1 MKAALTALRGT
12 VLLVLLLSAGCAGQ
26 QSALE
31 PRGPEA
37 AHLAQLF
44 WVFTATCGAIW
55 IMVIIALGVAISRQS
70 RDADRSGH
78 GPLALDQNRE
88 RKTAF
93 IVGALVTATTAILI
107 VFTILSYFATRTL
120 AASGDTLNIEVT
132 AHQWWWEVT
141 YSDEE
146 PSRVFQTANEIHLPA
161 GRPVKFTLKAADVIH
176 SFWIPNLGGKQDLIP
191 GQVNTIAFT
200 PDHTGTYRGQ
210 CAEFCGLQH
219 AHMALYVVVQK
230 ERDFESWRA
239 AQLRSAPALSMPG
252 PVTGQQVFFNRG
264 CALCHT
270 IRGTSAGGRL
280 GPDLTHVAT
289 RKTIAAG
296 TLPTTPHGLSAWL
309 ADPQGVKPG
318 NKMPDISLQTAELT
332 ALESYLG
339 SLQ

>member
-1 MKAALTALRGT
+1 MQVNNRRSSPG
-12 VLLVLLLSAGCAGQ
+12 
-26 QSALE
+26 
-31 PRGPEA
+31 
-37 AHLAQLF
+37 AQKPHISRRLF

-141 YSDEE
+141 YSDKE
-146 PSRVFQTANEIHLPA
+146 PSRVFQTANEIHLPV

-230 ERDFESWRA
+230 ERDFEVLASGPASVCPCAQYARA
-239 AQLRSAPALSMPG
+239 SYW
-252 PVTGQQVFFNRG
+252 
-264 CALCHT
+264 
-270 IRGTSAGGRL
+270 
-280 GPDLTHVAT
+280 
-289 RKTIAAG
+289 AAG
-296 TLPTTPHGLSAWL
+296 LFQPRLRAVPHNPGHERRRTLGT
-309 ADPQGVKPG
+309 
-318 NKMPDISLQTAELT
+318 
-332 ALESYLG
+332 
-339 SLQ
+339 

>member
-146 PSRVFQTANEIHLPA
+146 PSRVFQTANEIHVPV

-200 PDHTGTYRGQ
+200 PDRHRH
-210 CAEFCGLQH
+210 LSRS
-219 AHMALYVVVQK
+219 MRRV
-230 ERDFESWRA
+230 
-239 AQLRSAPALSMPG
+239 LRSAARPYGSLCGRPERARFRVLASGPASVCPFA
-252 PVTGQQVFFNRG
+252 QYAR
-264 CALCHT
+264 A
-270 IRGTSAGGRL
+270 SYW
-280 GPDLTHVAT
+280 
-289 RKTIAAG
+289 AAG
-296 TLPTTPHGLSAWL
+296 LF
-309 ADPQGVKPG
+309 
-318 NKMPDISLQTAELT
+318 
-332 ALESYLG
+332 
-339 SLQ
+339 